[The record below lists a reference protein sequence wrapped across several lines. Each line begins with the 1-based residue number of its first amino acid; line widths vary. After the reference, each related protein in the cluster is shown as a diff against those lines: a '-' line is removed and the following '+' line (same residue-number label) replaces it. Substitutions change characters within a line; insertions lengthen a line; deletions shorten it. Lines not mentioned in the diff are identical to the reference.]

1 MLISKSHQ
9 KAKLSLAIY
18 TLTHQFTVKICIF
31 EYIFTVNIASRN
43 DKPDHKRQN

>member
-9 KAKLSLAIY
+9 KGKLRIYSL
-18 TLTHQFTVKICIF
+18 TCQFTVKICIF